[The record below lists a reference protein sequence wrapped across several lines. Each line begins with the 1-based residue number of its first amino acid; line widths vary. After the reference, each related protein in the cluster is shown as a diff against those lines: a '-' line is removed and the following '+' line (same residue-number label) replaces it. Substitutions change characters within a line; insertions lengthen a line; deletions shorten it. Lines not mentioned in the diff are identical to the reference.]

1 VFNADAM
8 GNAAIIVAAGRGTR
22 VAGANLPKQYQELA
36 GVSLLRRTLD
46 SFLSHD
52 EVDHVLT
59 VIHPDD
65 ADRYASI
72 APQHSKLMRPAT
84 GGPTRQASVLNGLEA
99 LSEVS
104 PGKVLI
110 HDAARPF
117 ASAGLIGRVLAGLDR
132 AEAILPVVAVAST
145 LKRIHADGTVGE
157 TVPRD
162 GLAAAETPQG
172 FRFAAIRNA
181 HALAAAAGVAVTDD
195 AAIAEWA
202 GIAVTTVAG
211 EPGNVKLTTAED
223 FAEANRRI
231 AAEATLALG
240 DVRVGVGYD
249 VHPLGAGVEVT
260 LGGVKI
266 AHTRGLIGH
275 SDADVVLHA
284 LTDAVLGALAD
295 GDIGS
300 HFPPSDEQW
309 RGASSDRF
317 LAHAAGRVAGRGG
330 RIAHLDVS
338 VVAEAPR
345 IGPHRDAMRER
356 IAAIAGIRPEQV
368 GVKATTNEGLGFIGR
383 SEGIA
388 AYATATLRLPFAR

>member
-1 VFNADAM
+1 M

-22 VAGANLPKQYQELA
+22 VVGANIPKQYQEIA
-36 GVSLLRRTLD
+36 GVSVLRRTLD
-46 SFLSHD
+46 SFLAHD
-52 EVDHVLT
+52 SIGHVVA

-72 APQHSKLMRPAT
+72 APQHSKLMKPVA
-84 GGPTRQASVLNGLEA
+84 GGSARQASVLNGLQA
-99 LSEVS
+99 LGDVS
-104 PGKVLI
+104 PEKVLI
-110 HDAARPF
+110 QDAVRPF

-132 AEAILPVVAVAST
+132 AEAILPVVPVAST
-145 LKRIHADGTVGE
+145 LKRIHADGMVGE

-181 HALAAAAGVAVTDD
+181 HALAAAAGVEATDD

-202 GIAVTTVAG
+202 GIAVMTVAG

-223 FAEANRRI
+223 FAEANRRV
-231 AAEATLALG
+231 AAEATLAMG
-240 DVRVGVGYD
+240 EVRVGVGYD
-249 VHPLGAGVEVT
+249 VHPLGPGVEVT

-266 AHTRGLIGH
+266 PHTRGLIGH

-309 RGASSDRF
+309 RGVSSDRF
-317 LAHAAGRVAGRGG
+317 LAFAAQRVAERGG

-338 VVAEAPR
+338 VVTEAPR

-356 IAAIAGIRPEQV
+356 IAAIAGIRPDQV

-383 SEGIA
+383 SEGVA
-388 AYATATLRLPFAR
+388 AYATATIRLPFSR